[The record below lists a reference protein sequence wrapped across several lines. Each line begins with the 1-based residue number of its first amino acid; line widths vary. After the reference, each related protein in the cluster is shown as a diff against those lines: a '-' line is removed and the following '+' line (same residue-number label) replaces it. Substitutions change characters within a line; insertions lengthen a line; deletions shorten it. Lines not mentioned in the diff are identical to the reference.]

1 MVGSTGDITDLKRVE
16 EALRE
21 SEERYAL
28 AMRAAVEGIYEWNV
42 ETGTLFLS
50 DQAKAFFALPAE
62 RLAPKDWNAR
72 VHPEDLEAYQRA
84 TVNHFKGR
92 TPHLELEYRIRD
104 AAGGY
109 RWVLDRGI
117 AVRSAKGRVTRLVG
131 ALSDITQRKRAEIE
145 LRRARDEATAALAEQ
160 TALREVLEA
169 ISRSAF
175 DLDAVLRTL
184 IEHATR
190 LARAEKGFIFRLEGD
205 VYRLAVDFGAPP
217 EFREFI
223 ERNPI
228 RADSGGVVG
237 LTARAG
243 RTVHIEDAT
252 TDPRFRWQESQRLGG
267 FRTVIGVPML
277 REGVVIGVIAL
288 WKERVE
294 HFTQAQID
302 LVTTFSNQA
311 LIAIENARL
320 FKETKEAL
328 EHQTATA
335 EILRVISSS
344 PTDLQPVF
352 EAIVESATRLCES
365 ADASL
370 YRAEGDVMRHVAS
383 HGVASTLG
391 IGETRP
397 ITRGSVS
404 GRSMID
410 RRPIHVPDLAAT
422 SAEYPEISPVVFRR
436 VRTTLGVPLLREGVA
451 LGSIVIRRLEV
462 RPCSDRQIAL
472 LRTFADQAVIAI
484 ENVRLFNETKEALEQ
499 QTATA
504 QILRVISESPGDLD
518 PVFRVILERA
528 TGLCEA
534 QIGHLFRYDGERY
547 HVTATRGGEAA
558 AIARWKEAFSGVVR
572 PGSHSALARLLV
584 EKKPIHIPDVLED
597 VAYREGDVMRL
608 QTVNV
613 LKARTFLAVPLL
625 KDDVII
631 GAVVIYRL
639 EVRPFTDRQIAL
651 VRTFADQA
659 VIAIENVRL
668 FNETKEALERQTA
681 TAEILKVIS
690 SSPTDVQPVFDAII
704 TSASRLAGGC
714 SVNLSRVVGD
724 ELHLVAYTAIDPA
737 KDEILGNAFPV
748 HLSEARPIAEAV
760 RRRSPFVVSDHETD
774 PLGSAKSRAVMR
786 ARGFRSTLYVPIVHG
801 DAALGVMHV
810 SKIEPGPFPQQSID
824 LLTTFADQAAIAIE
838 NVRLFNETKEAL
850 DQQRASAEVL
860 SAISSSIADARPVF
874 DKILERCQGLF
885 GGRLVGINL
894 VGDDGLLGL
903 AAYHGPGR
911 EELERVFPLRVD
923 RDSGSGRSIVD
934 RCVIHYPDAQ
944 QGADVPDATRRGC
957 AATGIKS
964 VIFAPM
970 LWEGRGIGVIFLGR
984 EHLGSFSEKEIALL
998 RTFADQAVI
1007 AIQNARLFNETKEAL
1022 EQQTATAEI
1031 LKVISSSRTD
1041 IKPVFDVVAHNAA
1054 RLCGAPDAFIAMA
1067 DGEVLRLA
1075 TSVGPFA
1082 KTFGPDLAI
1091 PIARGSVSGR
1101 AVLDRTTIH
1110 VVDLAAES
1118 EDEYPV
1124 GKKFQRVYGHRTVI
1138 ATPLLRGDTA
1148 LGVINVLRQEVRP
1161 FTDRQVAL
1169 LKTFADQAVI
1179 AIENVRL
1186 FNETK
1191 EALERQTAT
1200 ADILR
1205 VISSSLTDLAPVF
1218 DAILEN
1224 AIRLCD
1230 GDTAALWRYDGHVLR
1245 FAAGNNISPEVEALM
1260 RQHPLELG
1268 EYNPTPQAALER
1280 RAVHVLDVFGAP
1292 DYRPLIPAG
1301 TLPHRPS
1308 APTVLAVPLL
1318 REGELLGVISVWR
1331 LEKRLF
1337 TDKQVEMVN
1346 TFAAQAV
1353 IAIEN
1358 VRLFNETKE
1367 ALDQQKASAEVLQVI
1382 SSSVADTTPVFDK
1395 ILESCER
1402 LFVGQHVGIN
1412 LIGEDGAVHLGP
1424 YRGPRRPEVERV
1436 FPLPLS
1442 RESAT
1447 GLAILERRVMHY
1459 PDMEH
1464 AADVPE
1470 PVRRTA
1476 KMTGFKSVIFAP
1488 MLWEGRGIGA
1498 IWVNREFAGPFSDK
1512 EITLLK
1518 TFADQAVIAIQNSRL
1533 FNETKEALDQQKASA
1548 EVLQVIGSSV
1558 ADTKPVF
1565 DKILESSERLFQG
1578 RNVGICVVGDDGA
1591 IHLSAYHGPNPEEM
1605 MRHFPV
1611 PLSEASA
1618 NGTAIL
1624 QRRVIHY
1631 PDTQAEGVPDY
1642 ARRGGHIGGNRSAL
1656 FAPML
1661 WEGRGIGSIFVGRAT
1676 VGGFS
1681 EKEIALLK
1689 TFADQAVIAIQ
1700 NARLFHEIQEKSHQ
1714 LEIADQHKSAFLAN
1728 MSHELRTPLN
1738 AVIGFSEMLAARYF
1752 GELTAKQA
1760 EYVNDIHGSGKHLLS
1775 LINDILDLSKI
1786 EAGRTELELAEFDLP
1801 AALDNALTLVRE
1813 RAQRGGVAL
1822 HLETDPQLRAFTGDE
1837 RKLKQ
1842 VVLNLLSN
1850 AVKFTP
1856 SGGSVSVVAKQVD
1869 GNAEIAVR
1877 DTGVGMAPADHGA
1890 IFEAFRQVGT
1900 DVTRK
1905 REGTGLGLALARRF
1919 VELHGGTIRVDS
1931 APGKGST
1938 FTVTLPIRHGE

>member
-1 MVGSTGDITDLKRVE
+1 VNDRAKAARGARSAAVVTTLLQSVCDRLPVGFALFDADLELAAWNARFAALQGYPRKLVKAGTPLESFVRFDVERGGHGAGAIDPLTRQRLAALKRGQRTEREQALPDGRILYIASELVPGAGVLLTCEDVTENRSNEERRRESAARYELALRGISEGFYDWDIASDTVHYSERVRHAVGLSPEELKTPGDWFARIHPDDQPKYRAASAAHFKGETERFECDYRYRGRDGSWRWARQHGVALRDARGRAYRMVGSTGDITELKRVE

-21 SEERYAL
+21 SEERHAF

-42 ETGTLFLS
+42 ETDALFLS
-50 DQAKAFFALPAE
+50 DHAKAFFAFPAE
-62 RLAPKDWNAR
+62 KLAPKDWNTR
-72 VHPEDLEAYQRA
+72 VHPEDLDAYRRA

-104 AAGGY
+104 AKGGY

-131 ALSDITQRKRAEIE
+131 ALSDITQRKLAEIE

-169 ISRSAF
+169 IGRSAF

-190 LARAEKGFIFRLEGD
+190 LVRAEKGFIFRLEGD

-243 RTVHIEDAT
+243 RVVHIEDAT
-252 TDPRFRWQESQRLGG
+252 TDPRFRWHESQRLGG
-267 FRTVIGVPML
+267 FRTVVGVPML
-277 REGVVIGVIAL
+277 RDGVVIGVIAL

-294 HFTQAQID
+294 PFTRAQID

-328 EHQTATA
+328 EQQTATAEILRVISSSPTEIQPVLDAVAENAARVCGATDAVITRIEGEALRWVAHYGPIPSMIEAEEPRPLRPLSRGAVSGRAVLDRKTIHLEDLAAEADTEFPLGKELQRRFGYRTVLATPLLREGVPIGTIGIRRMEVRPFSGKQIKLLETFADQAVIAIENVRLFQELQAKNRELTEALEQQTATA

-352 EAIVESATRLCES
+352 EAIVENATRLCES

-383 HGVASTLG
+383 HGVPSTLR

-410 RRPIHVPDLAAT
+410 RQPVHVPDLVAIAPT
-422 SAEYPEISPVVFRR
+422 EYPDISPRVFERGIR
-436 VRTTLGVPLLREGVA
+436 AALGVPLLREGVA
-451 LGSIVIRRLEV
+451 LGSIVIRRLEA
-462 RPCSDRQIAL
+462 RPFSARQIAL
-472 LRTFADQAVIAI
+472 L
-484 ENVRLFNETKEALEQ
+484 
-499 QTATA
+499 
-504 QILRVISESPGDLD
+504 
-518 PVFRVILERA
+518 
-528 TGLCEA
+528 
-534 QIGHLFRYDGERY
+534 
-547 HVTATRGGEAA
+547 
-558 AIARWKEAFSGVVR
+558 
-572 PGSHSALARLLV
+572 
-584 EKKPIHIPDVLED
+584 
-597 VAYREGDVMRL
+597 
-608 QTVNV
+608 
-613 LKARTFLAVPLL
+613 
-625 KDDVII
+625 
-631 GAVVIYRL
+631 
-639 EVRPFTDRQIAL
+639 
-651 VRTFADQA
+651 RTFADQA

-714 SVNLSRVVGD
+714 SVNLSRVVGE
-724 ELHLVAYTAIDPA
+724 ELHLVAYTCIDPA
-737 KDEILGNAFPV
+737 KDKILKSAFPV
-748 HLSEARPIAEAV
+748 RLDEVRPIAEAV

-774 PLGSAKSRAVMR
+774 PLGSAKSREVMR

-810 SKIEPGPFPQQSID
+810 SKIEPGPFPRQSVE
-824 LLTTFADQAAIAIE
+824 LLSTFADQAAIAIQ

-894 VGDDGLLGL
+894 VGDDGLLAL

-911 EELERVFPLRVD
+911 EELERVFPLPID
-923 RDSGSGRSIVD
+923 RGSGSGRSIVD

-944 QGADVPDATRRGC
+944 HGADVPDATRRGC
-957 AATGIKS
+957 TATGIKS

-970 LWEGRGIGVIFLGR
+970 LWEGRGIGTIFLGR
-984 EHLGSFSEKEIALL
+984 EHTGPFSEKEIALL

-1022 EQQTATAEI
+1022 DQQTATADI
-1031 LKVISSSRTD
+1031 LKVMSSSPTD
-1041 IKPVFDVVAHNAA
+1041 VQPVFEAIVRSGVHLFENAA
-1054 RLCGAPDAFIAMA
+1054 VAVVRPDR
-1067 DGEVLRLA
+1067 GEVHLMAIAERDPQRADMWRGRFPFPLTREYMHGAAILDCTTVDVPDVLA
-1075 TSVGPFA
+1075 
-1082 KTFGPDLAI
+1082 L
-1091 PIARGSVSGR
+1091 
-1101 AVLDRTTIH
+1101 
-1110 VVDLAAES
+1110 
-1118 EDEYPV
+1118 
-1124 GKKFQRVYGHRTVI
+1124 
-1138 ATPLLRGDTA
+1138 
-1148 LGVINVLRQEVRP
+1148 
-1161 FTDRQVAL
+1161 TDRFQAGKRNFLASGYRAMTVAPMVRDGVAIGTISVIRMSPGPLTDKQLAL

-1191 EALERQTAT
+1191 EAL
-1200 ADILR
+1200 
-1205 VISSSLTDLAPVF
+1205 
-1218 DAILEN
+1218 
-1224 AIRLCD
+1224 
-1230 GDTAALWRYDGHVLR
+1230 
-1245 FAAGNNISPEVEALM
+1245 
-1260 RQHPLELG
+1260 
-1268 EYNPTPQAALER
+1268 
-1280 RAVHVLDVFGAP
+1280 
-1292 DYRPLIPAG
+1292 
-1301 TLPHRPS
+1301 
-1308 APTVLAVPLL
+1308 
-1318 REGELLGVISVWR
+1318 
-1331 LEKRLF
+1331 
-1337 TDKQVEMVN
+1337 
-1346 TFAAQAV
+1346 
-1353 IAIEN
+1353 
-1358 VRLFNETKE
+1358 
-1367 ALDQQKASAEVLQVI
+1367 DQQRASAEVLQVI
-1382 SSSVADTTPVFDK
+1382 SSSVADTTPVFEK

-1402 LFVGQHVGIN
+1402 LFASSRVGLN
-1412 LIGEDGAVHLGP
+1412 LIGPDGLVHAGA
-1424 YRGPRRPEVERV
+1424 YGN
-1436 FPLPLS
+1436 FPGAEKLRKENFPHPVAG
-1442 RESAT
+1442 SAT
-1447 GLAILERRVMHY
+1447 GAAIMAGRVVHY
-1459 PDMEH
+1459 PD
-1464 AADVPE
+1464 
-1470 PVRRTA
+1470 
-1476 KMTGFKSVIFAP
+1476 
-1488 MLWEGRGIGA
+1488 
-1498 IWVNREFAGPFSDK
+1498 
-1512 EITLLK
+1512 
-1518 TFADQAVIAIQNSRL
+1518 
-1533 FNETKEALDQQKASA
+1533 
-1548 EVLQVIGSSV
+1548 
-1558 ADTKPVF
+1558 VF
-1565 DKILESSERLFQG
+1565 
-1578 RNVGICVVGDDGA
+1578 GD
-1591 IHLSAYHGPNPEEM
+1591 
-1605 MRHFPV
+1605 
-1611 PLSEASA
+1611 
-1618 NGTAIL
+1618 
-1624 QRRVIHY
+1624 
-1631 PDTQAEGVPDY
+1631 PDIPPY
-1642 ARRGGHIGGNRSAL
+1642 ARRGAETVGFRS
-1656 FAPML
+1656 FIMAPL
-1661 WEGRGIGSIFVGRAT
+1661 LSEGRGLGAIFVGRAAA
-1676 VGGFS
+1676 GEFS

-1752 GELTAKQA
+1752 GELTEKQA
-1760 EYVNDIHGSGKHLLS
+1760 EYVGDIHASGRHLLS

-1786 EAGRTELELAEFDLP
+1786 EAGRMELELAEFDLRG
-1801 AALDNALTLVRE
+1801 ALDNALTLVRE
-1813 RAQRGGVAL
+1813 RAQRGGVTL
-1822 HLETDPQLRAFTGDE
+1822 RLDTDPRMRSFRGDE

-1856 SGGSVSVVAKQVD
+1856 SGGAVSVVAKQVD
-1869 GNAEIAVR
+1869 GNAEIAVT
-1877 DTGVGMAPADHGA
+1877 DTGVGIAPRDQEA

-1905 REGTGLGLALARRF
+1905 REGTGLGLALTRRF
-1919 VELHGGTIRVDS
+1919 VELHGGTIRVES

-1938 FTVTLPIRHGE
+1938 FTVRLPIRHGE